1 MKRLFLILP
10 FLCFPSLTAQV
21 EDISF
26 TLTPTAEY
34 VWWDDQ
40 TGLADDFLYGGKVG
54 FGFGE
59 YLELSGI
66 FQTSTN
72 LQTDFS
78 SFGLENFSNE
88 TFEVQDVTLMRYG
101 GELKVNFSK
110 GVFSPYMTLGTGIQS
125 IELNEN
131 KFEQIYAGFGLGLR
145 LALSD
150 RINLLVEGKAT
161 GFNIDAAN
169 NLLSA
174 ANQNEYNVNT
184 TDFTREETLNIG
196 ASAALQIYLG
206 GRKPGELSE
215 LDKAYL
221 KKYRG
226 GFQGWGWVIEPSL
239 AYVNFDSDSFYRNTW
254 MAGGYFGVD
263 FTDFVGVRAYYL
275 QAMEDESIS
284 TDFDGLNTYGLE
296 FRAKL
301 NDGRGVNPYLILGGG
316 YLNIASDYEGAVD
329 GLGAQSTG
337 FANAGLGLDI
347 PLGRNVLITGGA
359 RAMATSTR
367 EVSNPV
373 GPDVLQA
380 HVMYTAGIKIQV
392 GKKPETPEEVVE
404 NGKNELDNIDTEISE
419 KDRMDYE
426 RIRKL
431 VREYQQELRELDEEI
446 EKAYQRKD
454 TRRAIDLLEE
464 KKRVSKEL
472 RDVQKIERMYQRRGL
487 NSEGEYLKMTP
498 EEFEDLIDRILQ
510 GIDEKY
516 NEENVN
522 KKSSDAGQVN
532 NQALILQI
540 MKLRQE
546 VAQQNLGINQK
557 IEEYQSEAQNDKKPN
572 SDSLNANAKTEKEM
586 ELILE
591 RENERQEQIDKKME
605 DLDSRIEEFN
615 KQIQT
620 QQNELAKAKE
630 EKVAA
635 EKKAAEEKEAK
646 EKMEAERKEAEKKLK
661 EQEEKAKE
669 EKAKMENAEKEAKAK
684 EPNTSQQEKE

>member
-1 MKRLFLILP
+1 
-10 FLCFPSLTAQV
+10 
-21 EDISF
+21 
-26 TLTPTAEY
+26 
-34 VWWDDQ
+34 
-40 TGLADDFLYGGKVG
+40 
-54 FGFGE
+54 
-59 YLELSGI
+59 
-66 FQTSTN
+66 
-72 LQTDFS
+72 
-78 SFGLENFSNE
+78 
-88 TFEVQDVTLMRYG
+88 
-101 GELKVNFSK
+101 
-110 GVFSPYMTLGTGIQS
+110 
-125 IELNEN
+125 
-131 KFEQIYAGFGLGLR
+131 
-145 LALSD
+145 
-150 RINLLVEGKAT
+150 
-161 GFNIDAAN
+161 
-169 NLLSA
+169 
-174 ANQNEYNVNT
+174 
-184 TDFTREETLNIG
+184 
-196 ASAALQIYLG
+196 
-206 GRKPGELSE
+206 
-215 LDKAYL
+215 
-221 KKYRG
+221 
-226 GFQGWGWVIEPSL
+226 
-239 AYVNFDSDSFYRNTW
+239 
-254 MAGGYFGVD
+254 
-263 FTDFVGVRAYYL
+263 
-275 QAMEDESIS
+275 
-284 TDFDGLNTYGLE
+284 
-296 FRAKL
+296 
-301 NDGRGVNPYLILGGG
+301 
-316 YLNIASDYEGAVD
+316 
-329 GLGAQSTG
+329 
-337 FANAGLGLDI
+337 
-347 PLGRNVLITGGA
+347 
-359 RAMATSTR
+359 
-367 EVSNPV
+367 
-373 GPDVLQA
+373 
-380 HVMYTAGIKIQV
+380 
-392 GKKPETPEEVVE
+392 
-404 NGKNELDNIDTEISE
+404 
-419 KDRMDYE
+419 MDYE

-546 VAQQNLGINQK
+546 VAQQNLGENQK

-572 SDSLNANAKTEKEM
+572 SDSLNANAKAEKEM

-591 RENERQEQIDKKME
+591 RENERQEQMDKKME